1 MGGLIRG
8 KKRKVDGML
17 VVFSALVFLT
27 SALAFITGP
36 AKAVTGSTKEFIITA
51 RHWAYDP
58 PAIEVEQGDEVII
71 RLKSIDISHG
81 IYVEGYDIRADL
93 ILEEGKPNEVVL
105 KFIADKPGS
114 FIFRCSVN
122 CGPFHPFMTGV
133 LKVNP
138 NYTFQGAA
146 MLAVLTGMLSLV
158 YLAVFRR

>member
-1 MGGLIRG
+1 MRG
-8 KKRKVDGML
+8 KRKIGGAL
-17 VVFSALVFLT
+17 IVFTALVLLT
-27 SALAFITGP
+27 SALALITGP
-36 AKAVTGSTKEFIITA
+36 SKAVTGSTKEFIITA
-51 RHWAYDP
+51 RQWAYDP

-81 IYVEGYDIRADL
+81 IYIEGYDIRADL
-93 ILEEGKPNEVVL
+93 ILGEGKPNEVVL
-105 KFIADKPGS
+105 KFVADKPGS

-138 NYTFQGAA
+138 NYTFQGASI
-146 MLAVLTGMLSLV
+146 LAVLTGLLSLV